1 MNDQIDDIT
10 ENVQDDLEQGND
22 ADRYTF
28 GAPNAGWT
36 GSLAASAS
44 ATSGNTQNRDVS
56 LAGRLSYGR
65 GVWAHSFGFAGEFGQ
80 TDDTKT
86 KQKIYG
92 TYEANRYFNDTT
104 FAFATARASVDEFGA
119 LAKDAFIGFGPRMRV
134 IKQDDMKWRI
144 QASPGI
150 RYSEDQ
156 AGNETTRVS
165 GIVSSRFWYK
175 MNHVMS
181 VNNDTDILTSDAS
194 TVATNDLGMNYKMTD
209 TLSTLVSYRTE
220 YNSDPSDGRKN
231 TDNTLGVSLV
241 LGF

>member
-1 MNDQIDDIT
+1 MCWGIFASQSWTCSISAPSGTDTNLRTNCALSKSDCICTNGVADCDLRAVVIIATGAFAQDTLTGVKGLNDQIDDIT

-44 ATSGNTQNRDVS
+44 ATSGNTQNRDVL
-56 LAGRLSYGR
+56 LAGRLSYGT

-119 LAKDAFIGFGPRMRV
+119 LAKDTFIGFGPGMRV
-134 IKQDDMKWRI
+134 
-144 QASPGI
+144 
-150 RYSEDQ
+150 
-156 AGNETTRVS
+156 
-165 GIVSSRFWYK
+165 
-175 MNHVMS
+175 
-181 VNNDTDILTSDAS
+181 
-194 TVATNDLGMNYKMTD
+194 
-209 TLSTLVSYRTE
+209 
-220 YNSDPSDGRKN
+220 
-231 TDNTLGVSLV
+231 
-241 LGF
+241 